1 MGGSGFDDYVLTAL
15 GGARNSAD
23 GSPLSLRQKSDVGA
37 YVCPPGSGPD
47 AATSFEVYLSR
58 AMQAA
63 PPVLPVGTEYLGF
76 SRKAA
81 LGTGDVRSD
90 NAACRT
96 GAQLEVGTCA

>member
-23 GSPLSLRQKSDVGA
+23 GSPLSLRQKSDVAA
-37 YVCPPGSGPD
+37 YLCPPGSGPD
-47 AATSFEVYLSR
+47 AIINFEVYLSR
-58 AMQAA
+58 TMRAA
-63 PPVLPVGTEYLGF
+63 PPELSVGTDILAF
-76 SRKAA
+76 QVRIA

-96 GAQLEVGTCA
+96 GAQLEDGRCG